1 MIEEPPKKH
10 YMAWMTLAMLDFVTI
25 IRFED
30 VFYPY
35 QNQGLSVIFSWIFLL
50 ICYQLPYTLIATQLG
65 LAYKDTEE
73 GGLDSSIRR
82 GTGSDVLGYAT
93 SWMYWAQTVPYLV
106 DVSNSII
113 VSISWMI
120 LGNNT
125 LGKHMSPFM
134 FGLLTFVI
142 ILIFILCESAYKNS
156 LDLLSLIGGIA
167 MFAMSAMSV
176 IFVILIIWA
185 LMHGG
190 HIATKMEWSSFKPN
204 FSVHYFSTTGLLIF
218 AMSGAE
224 LAAPYVTRLKNPR
237 KEFPKSMWMLFAMTV
252 FMTLTETL
260 GLAVLFDAKHIPH
273 DFKMNGAFYAFQLLG
288 EEAGMGKSLMYMYAI
303 VCLLNLNGIV
313 SPYKTSVVFLAFLAF
328 GYRHKTFAK
337 DDFVFIRNN
346 KGALAVGWW
355 CFIFTFICATMGF
368 LPQDV
373 TFESPQWTKQLWMNI
388 ITVIVLFGTGFLL
401 PWLRKLELKHQA
413 KANS

>member
-1 MIEEPPKKH
+1 M
-10 YMAWMTLAMLDFVTI
+10 
-25 IRFED
+25 
-30 VFYPY
+30 
-35 QNQGLSVIFSWIFLL
+35 
-50 ICYQLPYTLIATQLG
+50 ICYQLPYTMITTQLG

-73 GGLDSSIRR
+73 GGLASWIRR

-167 MFAMSAMSV
+167 MFAMSV

-288 EEAGMGKSLMYMYAI
+288 EEANMGKSLMYMYAI
-303 VCLLNLNGIV
+303 VCLLNFMADLAALIDAASRVFASDTSEKYMPSWLRKKNKDGLPVNSYILTCSITLFLLLLSGTLPEINDIFNWLLNLNGIV

-328 GYRHKTFAK
+328 RYKHSTFGK
-337 DDFVFIRNN
+337 DDFVFIRNQRVPWP
-346 KGALAVGWW
+346 LVG
-355 CFIFTFICATMGF
+355 G
-368 LPQDV
+368 V
-373 TFESPQWTKQLWMNI
+373 SSSPLSARPWASCRKTWLSTRRN
-388 ITVIVLFGTGFLL
+388 GTSSYG
-401 PWLRKLELKHQA
+401 
-413 KANS
+413 